1 MPGIREVAKR
11 AKTSTATVSRVLNQ
25 TGTVSEDTR
34 KRVLEAVELL
44 GYKPMI
50 REGSLRETKTIAL
63 VVPDIENPFFG
74 KMTKEITR
82 IANGM
87 RYNILLVNVGSLR
100 NDGGEFLLKLIG
112 QRIDG
117 ILYGSSYR
125 SEDAVRQAIRN
136 KIPIVLL
143 DREIRNIEVDSI
155 SVNNEQAGYIAAE
168 HLIELGHK
176 HIAFIG
182 GIEGMKISDDRQLGY
197 RKALEAGGVP
207 YREEYV
213 AYGEF
218 LMDKG
223 YELADRLMREHP
235 EITAILAANDLMGIG
250 AVSCLTAKGYQ
261 VPQEVSVMGFDD
273 IDLAAALTPSLS
285 SVAYPLE
292 SMSRLAMESIFAQIE
307 EKEEEKQCTVL
318 YAKLIARESTCKP
331 REESNE

>member
-34 KRVLEAVELL
+34 QRVLEAVESL
-44 GYKPMI
+44 GYKPVI
-50 REGSLRETKTIAL
+50 REGSVRETKTIAL

-125 SEDAVRQAIRN
+125 SEDAVRQAICN
-136 KIPIVLL
+136 EIPIVLL

-155 SVNNEQAGYIAAE
+155 SVNNEQAGYIATE
-168 HLIELGHK
+168 HLTHLGHR
-176 HIAFIG
+176 HIALIG
-182 GIEGMKISDDRQLGY
+182 GIDGMKISDDRQLGY
-197 RKALEAGGVP
+197 RKALEAAEIP
-207 YREEYV
+207 YRKEYIV
-213 AYGEF
+213 HGDF

-235 EITAILAANDLMGIG
+235 EITAIIAANDLMGIG

-261 VPQEVSVMGFDD
+261 VPQDVSVMGFDD
-273 IDLAAALTPSLS
+273 IDLAAALTPRLS
-285 SVAYPLE
+285 TVAYPLE

-307 EKEEEKQCTVL
+307 GKEEEKQCTVL
-318 YAKLIARESTCKP
+318 YAKLIARESTAKP
-331 REESNE
+331 REASNE